1 MQTMSPR
8 ASEQSESAE
17 SKATRITVTFDAEDY
32 TQLQR
37 VAETKRV
44 SASWV
49 VRDAVRKY
57 LDSDVPLLARGPAP
71 HTPASPA

>member
-1 MQTMSPR
+1 MPTRTP
-8 ASEQSESAE
+8 EHTESTE
-17 SKATRITVTFDAEDY
+17 SKVTRITVTFDAQDY

-37 VAETKRV
+37 LAGIKRV

-57 LDSDVPLLARGPAP
+57 LDSDIPLLARNP
-71 HTPASPA
+71 SPSDPV